1 MGKYEIKFICTRNG
15 VTLSSGPVGT
25 CVDGST
31 EKEALANFRR
41 EHGESETVK
50 YRVLEIKKLH

>member
-15 VTLSSGPVGT
+15 GTISSGPVGT
-25 CVDGST
+25 CVNGDS

-41 EHGESETVK
+41 DHSESGTIK
-50 YRVLEIKKLH
+50 YQILEVKKLH